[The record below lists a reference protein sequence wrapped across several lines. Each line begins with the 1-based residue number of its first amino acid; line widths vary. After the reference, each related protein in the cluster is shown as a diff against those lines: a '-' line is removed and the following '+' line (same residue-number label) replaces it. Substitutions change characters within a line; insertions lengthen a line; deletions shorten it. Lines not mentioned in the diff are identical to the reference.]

1 MSWSSL
7 LLLFCHVSTLTHIYR
22 HFKYEIPSEWCRH
35 HGAVCLV
42 PLGCQLPNVRPCSI
56 KQRIQPIFDLSRV
69 YSFEA
74 AKQILL
80 LLTLQAR
87 GKECWKQLAAL
98 RFVTVHGRSNMVQP
112 YTRFIQYRL
121 CILIPVRSNQ
131 GARKQQP
138 AERKL
143 AQRAIR
149 VLLSYEKRSN
159 KLSSE
164 ENRWSMLKK
173 LISSWAL
180 QKSALEDH
188 CDKSCSVKWVATQG
202 SCMFSNAYS
211 LPTISCSQ
219 SILPCDAND
228 PHVRREPSSLV
239 LLLKLCLETF
249 D

>member
-69 YSFEA
+69 DSFEA

-98 RFVTVHGRSNMVQP
+98 RFVTVHSRSNMVQP
-112 YTRFIQYRL
+112 
-121 CILIPVRSNQ
+121 PDSSSNQ

-149 VLLSYEKRSN
+149 VLLSYENDRTNWAVKKIVETCWKN
-159 KLSSE
+159 SSRPE
-164 ENRWSMLKK
+164 LCKNR
-173 LISSWAL
+173 
-180 QKSALEDH
+180 H
-188 CDKSCSVKWVATQG
+188 
-202 SCMFSNAYS
+202 
-211 LPTISCSQ
+211 
-219 SILPCDAND
+219 
-228 PHVRREPSSLV
+228 
-239 LLLKLCLETF
+239 
-249 D
+249 

>member
-69 YSFEA
+69 HSFEA

-87 GKECWKQLAAL
+87 GNAGSSLQLWGL
-98 RFVTVHGRSNMVQP
+98 SLSVGPTWSNHQIHPATKV
-112 YTRFIQYRL
+112 L
-121 CILIPVRSNQ
+121 ASSNQ
-131 GARKQQP
+131 RKESSPKGQSESFWATKTIEQI
-138 AERKL
+138 EQWRKSL
-143 AQRAIR
+143 KHVEKTHL
-149 VLLSYEKRSN
+149 VLSFE
-159 KLSSE
+159 
-164 ENRWSMLKK
+164 
-173 LISSWAL
+173 
-180 QKSALEDH
+180 KSALEDH

-219 SILPCDAND
+219 NILPCDAND
-228 PHVRREPSSLV
+228 PHVRRQPSSLV